1 MKQELYV
8 VREDSTIELMNIAE
22 DEIVNMIGSDYYPA
36 IFKVTLHGVEY
47 ANVDLA
53 DETFEWKRSV
63 RTGE

>member
-8 VREDSTIELMNIAE
+8 VREDSTIELMNIEE
-22 DEIVNMIGSDYYPA
+22 DEIVNMIGSDYFPA

-53 DETFEWKRSV
+53 DDTFEWKRSV
-63 RTGE
+63 HTGE